1 MVGDIGL
8 GSGFGGER
16 SGADVEYVEG
26 LEMLDGCGCVVV
38 MLLRF
43 YTTGRMMFG
52 CWKAM

>member
-26 LEMLDGCGCVVV
+26 VGNVGWLWMCSGDVAAFLHH
-38 MLLRF
+38 R
-43 YTTGRMMFG
+43 
-52 CWKAM
+52 